1 MPDLTAAYGERA
13 VLQGVNL
20 ELPARGVLA
29 LMGPGGAGKS
39 TLLRILAGMHTSQ
52 PELVVSGELMPDPDA
67 VELVAQRAVN
77 YVSTV
82 RENLVSALPNRS
94 RLTRLE
100 QEEILERLFTRLGV
114 EQLSARK
121 EEKMLALGA
130 GERRL
135 VAIVRAAVRQ
145 PQLVLLDEPSVGL
158 DEAERE
164 TLIDCVRRLSM
175 LCGVVYSTHNRRDA
189 LELGASV
196 ALLSGG
202 TIQEVGE
209 AKRFFLNPSST
220 AGLQYVDSGNCALPA
235 PSIPPSGE
243 TSRAALIPRGFR
255 WVIRDRLGG
264 VPRPGLLREG
274 AEDEAGLRLLQIDT
288 LVGLEETKIELSPH
302 FEYLWFPIPD
312 MGAPVL
318 SECIPV
324 LQQVESRIAGGKRVV
339 FHCKGGLAFSRD
351 IR

>member
-255 WVIRDRLGG
+255 W
-264 VPRPGLLREG
+264 
-274 AEDEAGLRLLQIDT
+274 
-288 LVGLEETKIELSPH
+288 
-302 FEYLWFPIPD
+302 
-312 MGAPVL
+312 
-318 SECIPV
+318 
-324 LQQVESRIAGGKRVV
+324 
-339 FHCKGGLAFSRD
+339 
-351 IR
+351 